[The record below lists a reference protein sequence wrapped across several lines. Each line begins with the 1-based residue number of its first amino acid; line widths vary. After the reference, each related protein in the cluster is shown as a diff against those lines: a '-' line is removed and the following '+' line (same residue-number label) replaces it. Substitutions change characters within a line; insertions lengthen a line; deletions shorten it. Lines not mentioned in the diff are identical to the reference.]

1 MPSLRYVRA
10 AADDATAVLSDDY
23 TRLYQDV
30 YAEPPY
36 NGGPLYERDR
46 FLDRTCRQVERPG
59 FELLSAIDTATGEL
73 AGFCFGLTFA
83 PGQWWRGDITEPPA
97 QVLNAPKATVIELV
111 LRKQY
116 RGHGHGHRL
125 LTQWLAERA
134 EPYGMLLAHPDAP
147 AHALYLRWGWQIV
160 GTCRPAPDADVS
172 NVLVLPLASAT

>member
-1 MPSLRYVRA
+1 MPSLRYVHA
-10 AADDATAVLSDDY
+10 AADDAASALSDEY
-23 TRLYQDV
+23 ARLYQDV

-46 FLDRTCRQVERPG
+46 FLDRTRRQVEQPG
-59 FELLSAIDTATGEL
+59 FELLSAIDTTTGEL

-83 PGQWWRGDITEPPA
+83 PQKWWRGDVTEPPA
-97 QVLNAPKATVIELV
+97 EVLAAPKATVIELV
-111 LRKQY
+111 LRKHH

-125 LTQWLAERA
+125 LTQWLAGRT
-134 EPYGMLLAHPDAP
+134 EPYGMLLAHPEAP

-172 NVLVLPLASAT
+172 DVLVLDLAPAT